1 MNENDN
7 MLKNIDRIKS
17 LSKLMSSDS
26 SGVDTDKILN
36 AIATAKSMGMLTAQD
51 SKGKNNVIEDTGYTV
66 PAEYETKNEG
76 MKVLKAAI
84 PFLNHEY
91 QKNLF
96 LAVKLLEMN
105 EEFDSG
111 ALSLQCQSI
120 REENDDEQREAM
132 LRAVRGQM
140 SSENGR
146 KLDIVLKMLEAR
158 RLASKIR

>member
-1 MNENDN
+1 
-7 MLKNIDRIKS
+7 
-17 LSKLMSSDS
+17 
-26 SGVDTDKILN
+26 
-36 AIATAKSMGMLTAQD
+36 
-51 SKGKNNVIEDTGYTV
+51 
-66 PAEYETKNEG
+66 